1 MHKPS
6 TVVPVLNEGLWTKAP
21 TTFLL
26 NLSSRWK
33 RGIRF
38 MPWLLYPGGETSGI
52 HCINLWYIP
61 SIKKG
66 FE

>member
-26 NLSSRWK
+26 NLRK
-33 RGIRF
+33 RGIGF
-38 MPWLLYPGGETSGI
+38 MTWLLYHGGKISGI
-52 HCINLWYIP
+52 HWI
-61 SIKKG
+61 
-66 FE
+66 